1 MTGFN
6 GDAAQPGQTGQ
17 AQGATVQ
24 DAAVQD
30 GTKDALTRMTGLLA
44 KVKSGGL
51 TEAETAELAVIL
63 GGRVGGLDSTLGVR
77 YISFLPEM
85 VLELTV
91 TRDHVQPWGITNGGV
106 YASLGESAGS
116 FAGFIAAGG
125 HSSVMGVTNSTNFL
139 RPSVP
144 GDVIRSTAHAVHT
157 GRTSQ
162 LWRIDHVN
170 ATSGKLLATTELR
183 TVVAPRR

>member
-91 TRDHVQPWGITNGGV
+91 TRVQPWGITNGGV

>member
-1 MTGFN
+1 MAEYTDEQKSAYRAEKAALVARMNELLGKVSA
-6 GDAAQPGQTGQ
+6 GDIS
-17 AQGATVQ
+17 ATE
-24 DAAVQD
+24 
-30 GTKDALTRMTGLLA
+30 
-44 KVKSGGL
+44 S
-51 TEAETAELAVIL
+51 AELADL
-63 GGRVGGLDSTLGVR
+63 FQEKAQGLDRTLGVR
-77 YISFLPEM
+77 YLSFVPEL
-85 VLELTV
+85 VVELTV
-91 TRDHVQPWGITNGGV
+91 TADHVQPWGITNGGI

-125 HSSVMGVTNSTNFL
+125 KGNVMGVTNSTNFL

-170 ATSGKLLATTELR
+170 AETGKLLATTELR
-183 TVVAPRR
+183 TVVAPQR